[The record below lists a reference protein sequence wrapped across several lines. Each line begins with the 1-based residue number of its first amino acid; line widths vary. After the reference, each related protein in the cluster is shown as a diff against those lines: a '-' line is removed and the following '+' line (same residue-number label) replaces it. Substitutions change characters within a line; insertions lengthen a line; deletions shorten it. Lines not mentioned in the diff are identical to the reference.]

1 MWRAGFKTL
10 QRTEAKHHREP
21 RNKSTDSLNINSLK
35 HLMKIGN
42 WKLKIVILALLLF
55 SWSEYTHAAV
65 TGLTRPSNYLGL
77 VGHWTFDGKD
87 TPGRAL
93 DVSGQANHGNL
104 VSMSTSTSRAPGKI
118 GQGLRFDGVNDA
130 INTGS
135 DMIGTGED
143 SISAWINPRSF
154 ALSGNDSRI
163 VTNDKTILT
172 MRSSNSTIGI

>member
-21 RNKSTDSLNINSLK
+21 RNKSTDSLNINSLE

-42 WKLKIVILALLLF
+42 WKLKIAILALLLF

-87 TPGRAL
+87 VQGGTIR
-93 DVSGQANHGNL
+93 DISGNNNHG
-104 VSMSTSTSRAPGKI
+104 SAIHIATST
-118 GQGLRFDGVNDA
+118 FY
-130 INTGS
+130 T
-135 DMIGTGED
+135 
-143 SISAWINPRSF
+143 
-154 ALSGNDSRI
+154 
-163 VTNDKTILT
+163 
-172 MRSSNSTIGI
+172 